1 MAQIEKNLKSFA
13 PSRKYTKKSFLSEY
27 DFISLSR
34 LFFIGINKR
43 NVSTMGLAQTA
54 WDGCKFSHYFVSKQY
69 FEMPIFSVTL
79 ANFQVQ
85 LAVKVD
91 ELLQV
96 LVPPRLG
103 EVADFSRR
111 NDLVDQF
118 VRPAK
123 SGLANKLK
131 GVVRGEPALEDESSD
146 LGCSVYYQ

>member
-13 PSRKYTKKSFLSEY
+13 PSRKYTHTHKKTFLSEY
-27 DFISLSR
+27 DFISL
-34 LFFIGINKR
+34 LFIGINKR

-146 LGCSVYYQ
+146 LGCRVYYQ